1 MKTLPLSDRDILA
14 ELKSGKIIIEPFSR
28 ARLQPNGYDLSIGP
42 VFYTFNNEMDGFFP
56 FVKDS
61 VDRAYVRHEAK
72 EEIIRVGGKKI
83 RGKFIRL
90 PPHGFVIASTL
101 ERVGTKGDIVA
112 SIRCR
117 SSLAR
122 TGIDIVRGAGWGDVG
137 FDGVWTIEITNHLSV
152 PYYLPVGLRI
162 GQMVFFRTESPP
174 EKPYSGKYSGSTEPA
189 LPKLYADKDLATL
202 IQIEEEK

>member
-1 MKTLPLSDRDILA
+1 MSV
-14 ELKSGKIIIEPFSR
+14 GNIIIEPFDR
-28 ARLQPNGYDLSIGP
+28 RKLQPNGYDLSIGP
-42 VFYTFNNEMDGFFP
+42 IFYTFNNNIDGFFP
-56 FVKDS
+56 FIKES
-61 VDRAYVRHEAK
+61 VDMAYVRNEAK
-72 EEIIRVGGKKI
+72 ETTLRVDKKI
-83 RGKFIRL
+83 VRGKFIRL

-101 ERVGTKGDIVA
+101 ERVGTKKDIVA

-137 FDGVWTIEITNHLSV
+137 FDGVWTIEITNHLPV

-162 GQMVFFRTESPP
+162 GQMVFFRTETPP
-174 EKPYSGKYSGSTEPA
+174 EKPYQGKYSGSTEPA

-202 IQIEEEK
+202 IEIEESP

>member
-1 MKTLPLSDRDILA
+1 MPLSDCDILREMSA
-14 ELKSGKIIIEPFSR
+14 GNIIIEPFDR
-28 ARLQPNGYDLSIGP
+28 RKLQPNGYDLSIGP
-42 VFYTFNNEMDGFFP
+42 IFYTFNNNIDGFFP
-56 FVKDS
+56 FIKES
-61 VDRAYVRHEAK
+61 VDMAYVRNEAQ
-72 EEIIRVGGKKI
+72 ETTLRVDKKI
-83 RGKFIRL
+83 VRGKFIRL

-101 ERVGTKGDIVA
+101 ERVGTKKDIVA

-137 FDGVWTIEITNHLSV
+137 FDGVWTIEITNHLPV

-162 GQMVFFRTESPP
+162 GQMVFFRTETPP
-174 EKPYSGKYSGSTEPA
+174 EKPYQGKYSGSTEPA

-202 IQIEEEK
+202 IEIEESP

>member
-1 MKTLPLSDRDILA
+1 MPLSDCDILREMSA
-14 ELKSGKIIIEPFSR
+14 GNIIIEPFDR
-28 ARLQPNGYDLSIGP
+28 RKLQPNGYDLSIGP
-42 VFYTFNNEMDGFFP
+42 IFYTFNNNIDGFFP
-56 FVKDS
+56 FIKES
-61 VDRAYVRHEAK
+61 VDMAYVRNEAQ
-72 EEIIRVGGKKI
+72 ETTLRVGKKI
-83 RGKFIRL
+83 VRGKFIRL

-101 ERVGTKGDIVA
+101 ERVGTKKDIVA

-137 FDGVWTIEITNHLSV
+137 FDGVWTIEITNHLPV

-162 GQMVFFRTESPP
+162 GQMVFFRTETPP
-174 EKPYSGKYSGSTEPA
+174 EKPYQGKYSGSTEPA

-202 IQIEEEK
+202 IEIEESP

>member
-1 MKTLPLSDRDILA
+1 MPLSDCDIIR
-14 ELKSGKIIIEPFSR
+14 ELSAGKIIIEPFDR
-28 ARLQPNGYDLSIGP
+28 KRLQPNGYDLSVGP
-42 VFYTFNNEMDGFFP
+42 IYYNFNNEIDGFFP
-56 FVKDS
+56 FIKES
-61 VDRAYVRHEAK
+61 VDMAYVKHEAK
-72 EEIIRVGGKKI
+72 EETLRVGNKTI
-83 RGKFIRL
+83 RGRFIRL

-101 ERVGTKGDIVA
+101 ERVGTKIDLVA

-137 FDGVWTIEITNHLSV
+137 FDGVWTIEITNHLPV

-162 GQMVFFRTESPP
+162 GQMVFFRTESPA
-174 EKPYSGKYSGSTEPA
+174 EKPYAGKYSGSTEPA

-202 IQIEEEK
+202 IEIEEKP

>member
-1 MKTLPLSDRDILA
+1 MPLSDCDILK
-14 ELKSGKIIIEPFSR
+14 ELASGKIIIEPFNR
-28 ARLQPNGYDLSIGP
+28 ARLQPNGYDLSIGS
-42 VFYTFNNEMDGFFP
+42 VFYTFNNNIDGFFP
-56 FVKDS
+56 FIKES
-61 VDRAYVRHEAK
+61 VDQAYIRQEAK
-72 EEIIRVGGKKI
+72 EEVIRVGKKNV

-122 TGIDIVRGAGWGDVG
+122 TGIDIVRGAGWGDIG

-162 GQMVFFRTESPP
+162 GQMVFFRTESPA

-202 IQIEEEK
+202 IEIEEKT

>member
-1 MKTLPLSDRDILA
+1 LPLSDRDILKEISA
-14 ELKSGKIIIEPFSR
+14 GKIIIEPFNR
-28 ARLQPNGYDLSIGP
+28 TRLQPNGYDISMGLI
-42 VFYTFNNEMDGFFP
+42 FYTFNNNIDGFFP
-56 FVKDS
+56 FIKES
-61 VDRAYVRHEAK
+61 VDHAYMRQEAK
-72 EEIIRVGGKKI
+72 EEVLRVANKTV

-122 TGIDIVRGAGWGDVG
+122 TGIDIVRGAGWGDIG

-152 PYYLPVGLRI
+152 PYYLPVGLRV
-162 GQMVFFRTESPP
+162 GQMVFFRTESPA
-174 EKPYSGKYSGSTEPA
+174 EKPYMGKYSGSTEPA

-202 IQIEEEK
+202 IEIEESP

>member
-1 MKTLPLSDRDILA
+1 M
-14 ELKSGKIIIEPFSR
+14 
-28 ARLQPNGYDLSIGP
+28 
-42 VFYTFNNEMDGFFP
+42 
-56 FVKDS
+56 
-61 VDRAYVRHEAK
+61 AYIKHEAK
-72 EEIIRVGGKKI
+72 EETLQIGNKTV

-90 PPHGFVIASTL
+90 PPHGFVIASTA
-101 ERVGTKGDIVA
+101 ERVGTKKDLVA

-137 FDGVWTIEITNHLSV
+137 FDGVWTVEITNHLPV

-162 GQMVFFRTESPP
+162 GQMVFFRTESPA
-174 EKPYSGKYSGSTEPA
+174 EKPYTGKYSGSTEPA

-202 IQIEEEK
+202 LEIEERP

>member
-1 MKTLPLSDRDILA
+1 MPLSDCDILK
-14 ELKSGKIIIEPFSR
+14 ELSASKITIEPFKR
-28 ARLQPNGYDLSIGP
+28 ERLQPNGYDLSISQI
-42 VFYTFNNEMDGFFP
+42 FYTFNNTIDGFFP
-56 FVKDS
+56 FIKES
-61 VDRAYVRHEAK
+61 VDQAYIRREAK
-72 EEIIRVGGKKI
+72 EEVLRVGNKTV

-90 PPHGFVIASTL
+90 PPQGFVIASTN
-101 ERVGTKGDIVA
+101 ERVGTKGDLVA

-162 GQMVFFRTESPP
+162 GQMVFFRTESPA
-174 EKPYSGKYSGSTEPA
+174 ENPYSGKYAGSNEPA

-202 IQIEEEK
+202 IEIEENP